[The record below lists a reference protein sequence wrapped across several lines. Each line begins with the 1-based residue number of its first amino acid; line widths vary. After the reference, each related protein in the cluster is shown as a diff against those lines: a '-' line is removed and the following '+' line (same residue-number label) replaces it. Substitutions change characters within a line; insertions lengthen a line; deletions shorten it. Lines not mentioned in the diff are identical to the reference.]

1 MPGILTPPQRV
12 SRRPYSHTNTAKNS
26 RRRRCRRE
34 REGTITVTGP
44 LSLAALPFISPHTS
58 ILNPHPPKGDIHPSF
73 SSSSSTSSSPP
84 PMAEDLKNERRQIIS
99 IFSFIDASGSDGLT
113 RAIHHIPTAAALC
126 SISTCG
132 KALGLYVKETFVFLR
147 RRVKA

>member
-113 RAIHHIPTAAALC
+113 RARA
-126 SISTCG
+126 
-132 KALGLYVKETFVFLR
+132 R
-147 RRVKA
+147 RRRPTTASIGSGRFG